1 MSPRKLTARIKS
13 VTPLATGFLKVNRYE
28 LEIERHAGGMETG
41 IWEVM
46 ERGHS
51 VGVLGY
57 DPVRDAVVVTNEF
70 RPGAFIN
77 GDYPYADN
85 LVAGGVAQGE
95 SPLDAAVR
103 EMKEEAGLDLR
114 DPQLIHAGAYVSSG
128 GSSEKVALV
137 CGTVDSS
144 VAGGVHGNP
153 HERED
158 ILTVVLPAEEF
169 IARARRGEITDYKTL
184 LAAYW
189 LAEQRRARREFGHTH
204 AKGSSME
211 PSGEES

>member
-1 MSPRKLTARIKS
+1 MGSRKLTARIKS

-28 LEIERHAGGMETG
+28 LEVEKHEGGIESGV
-41 IWEVM
+41 WEVM
-46 ERGHS
+46 ERGQS

-57 DPVRDAVVVTNEF
+57 DPASDVVVITNEF
-70 RPGAFIN
+70 RPGALIA
-77 GDYPYADN
+77 GDYPYTDN

-95 SPLDAAVR
+95 LPIDAAVR

-128 GSSEKVALV
+128 GTSEKVTLV

-144 VAGGVHGNP
+144 TAGGVHGNA

-169 IARARRGEITDYKTL
+169 IARARRGEITDFKTL
-184 LAAYW
+184 FAAYW
-189 LAEQRRARREFGHTH
+189 LAEQRRARREFAHTH
-204 AKGSSME
+204 SKGSFTE
-211 PSGEES
+211 PPGEE